1 MRLNNIN
8 FGNLGFI
15 TKQQGGINGKSMSKI
30 ALLFSICIFLLVPKQ
45 YGQNYWV
52 YHERS
57 LNETG
62 CVSVRY
68 LTNLLPLPT
77 DTVHLGLKVQA
88 QFNANQAAVYY
99 TVDGSNPSGS
109 LGQGTGTT
117 LVGMATPT
125 CSSNGYVVARVQLP
139 PQPAGTIVKYIF
151 SAWNSSNYEVF
162 GNSEQCPNCPPI
174 TTSTN
179 AKQFMYAVQG
189 VLPISFVNYTARE
202 GNKVVRLYWASA
214 QESNMDYYEIY
225 RSKNSLQFEKI
236 GTVAAVG
243 NTTQRT
249 DYFFDD
255 QLPYFGN
262 NYYRVTAVDRNGKTA
277 STSIMRVLFGKNDN
291 SIVVFGNPTAS
302 LLNIRV
308 VDIVKGEY
316 AIRIFEN
323 SGRLVYESKVSHN
336 GADGI
341 YPVQLPNPLA
351 KGNYRLVLTNR
362 YQFYQSSFLLQ

>member
-1 MRLNNIN
+1 
-8 FGNLGFI
+8 
-15 TKQQGGINGKSMSKI
+15 
-30 ALLFSICIFLLVPKQ
+30 
-45 YGQNYWV
+45 
-52 YHERS
+52 
-57 LNETG
+57 
-62 CVSVRY
+62 
-68 LTNLLPLPT
+68 
-77 DTVHLGLKVQA
+77 
-88 QFNANQAAVYY
+88 
-99 TVDGSNPSGS
+99 
-109 LGQGTGTT
+109 
-117 LVGMATPT
+117 MA
-125 CSSNGYVVARVQLP
+125 
-139 PQPAGTIVKYIF
+139 
-151 SAWNSSNYEVF
+151 
-162 GNSEQCPNCPPI
+162 
-174 TTSTN
+174 
-179 AKQFMYAVQG
+179 
-189 VLPISFVNYTARE
+189 
-202 GNKVVRLYWASA
+202 
-214 QESNMDYYEIY
+214 YYEIY
-225 RSKNSLQFEKI
+225 RSKNSLQFEKV
-236 GTVAAVG
+236 GTVTALG

-308 VDIVKGEY
+308 VDIIKGEY

-341 YPVQLPNPLA
+341 YPVQLPQPLA